1 MTFRKYYTESFPKRM
16 RKILFSYINS
26 LGLINCNLVIIILS
40 RKAEFTYYVIIFVT
54 SRIMQPVVTKKNIV
68 LWPPKYFT
76 VI

>member
-1 MTFRKYYTESFPKRM
+1 MTFRKYYTESFPKR
-16 RKILFSYINS
+16 KSNIFSSYINS
-26 LGLINCNLVIIILS
+26 SGLINYTLVIIILS

-54 SRIMQPVVTKKNIV
+54 SRIMKAVVTKKNIV